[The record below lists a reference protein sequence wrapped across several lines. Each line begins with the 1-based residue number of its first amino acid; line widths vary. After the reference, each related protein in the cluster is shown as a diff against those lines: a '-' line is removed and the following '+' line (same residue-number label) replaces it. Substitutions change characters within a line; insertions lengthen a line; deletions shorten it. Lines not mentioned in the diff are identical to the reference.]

1 MSRRISAFV
10 CCALTAV
17 LLAGCGP
24 PSKEDIVT
32 KARDAK
38 TRAALEQ
45 ALGKPDD
52 IGKLGP
58 VEKWTYKAKNGRVTF
73 ILMGDTVTIEKTDDL
88 EKKKN

>member
-1 MSRRISAFV
+1 MSRWTHALVCFV
-10 CCALTAV
+10 AIAA

-24 PSKEDIVT
+24 SSKEDIVA

-58 VEKWTYKAKNGRVTF
+58 VEKWTYKAKNGTVTF

-88 EKKKN
+88 EKKN

>member
-1 MSRRISAFV
+1 MSRWTHPIVCFVAAAAF
-10 CCALTAV
+10 
-17 LLAGCGP
+17 LAGCGP
-24 PSKEDIVT
+24 SSKEDIVA

-58 VEKWTYKAKNGRVTF
+58 VEKWTYKAKNGKVVF
-73 ILMGDTVTIEKTDDL
+73 VLVGDTVTIEAAGGQ
-88 EKKKN
+88 EKKD

>member
-1 MSRRISAFV
+1 MIRRFSSLV
-10 CCALTAV
+10 CCITAAS
-17 LLAGCGP
+17 LLLGCGP
-24 PSKEDIVT
+24 SSKEDIVA

-58 VEKWTYKAKNGRVTF
+58 VEKWTYKAKNGKVTF

-88 EKKKN
+88 EKKN

>member
-1 MSRRISAFV
+1 MSRWTHPIVCFV
-10 CCALTAV
+10 ATAA

-24 PSKEDIVT
+24 SSKEDIVA

-58 VEKWTYKAKNGRVTF
+58 VEKWTYKAKNGKVVF
-73 ILMGDTVTIEKTDDL
+73 VLVGDTVTIEAAGGQ
-88 EKKKN
+88 EKKD

>member
-1 MSRRISAFV
+1 MSRWTHAIVCFV
-10 CCALTAV
+10 AVAV

-24 PSKEDIVT
+24 SSKEDIVA

-58 VEKWTYKAKNGRVTF
+58 VEKWTYKAKNGKVTF
-73 ILMGDTVTIEKTDDL
+73 ILMGDAVTLEKTDDID
-88 EKKKN
+88 KKN

>member
-1 MSRRISAFV
+1 MSRWTHAVVCFV
-10 CCALTAV
+10 AAAA

-24 PSKEDIVT
+24 SSKEDIA

-58 VEKWTYKAKNGRVTF
+58 VEKWTYKAKNGTVTF
-73 ILMGDTVTIEKTDDL
+73 ILMGDAVTIEKTDDL
-88 EKKKN
+88 EKKN

>member
-1 MSRRISAFV
+1 MSRRISAIV
-10 CCALTAV
+10 CCALIAV

-24 PSKEDIVT
+24 STKEDIVA

-58 VEKWTYKAKNGRVTF
+58 IEKWTYKAKNGKVTF
-73 ILMGDTVTIEKTDDL
+73 ILMGDTVTIEKTGDAD
-88 EKKKN
+88 KKN

>member
-1 MSRRISAFV
+1 MSRRISAIV
-10 CCALTAV
+10 CCAVTAV

-24 PSKEDIVT
+24 STKEDIVA

-58 VEKWTYKAKNGRVTF
+58 IEKWTYKAKNGKVTF
-73 ILMGDTVTIEKTDDL
+73 ILMGDTVTIEKTGDAD
-88 EKKKN
+88 KKN